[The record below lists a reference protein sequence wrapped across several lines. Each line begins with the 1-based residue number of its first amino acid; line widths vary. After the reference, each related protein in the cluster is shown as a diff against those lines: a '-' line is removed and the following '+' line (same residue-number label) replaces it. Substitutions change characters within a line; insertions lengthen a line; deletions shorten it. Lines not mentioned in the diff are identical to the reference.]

1 MEVVLIGLP
10 GCGKSAVGRRLA
22 ARHGAVFVDLDDVIE
37 RDAGMRIPE
46 IFEREG
52 EAGFRARERLAVA
65 TLGEPDPSPG
75 IQRVIA
81 PGGGAVLDPR
91 NRWRLFRGR
100 LPVWLDGRPEV
111 LAQRLRRS
119 PNLRPLIAG
128 RDPIRALRELTAA
141 RGRFYAAATRVAGMA
156 EVASVVDAVDRIV
169 RDAGPSSPGRSPGSA
184 GTTLLDAET
193 PIGRIILGEGIAGAA
208 VARELARLG
217 ATRAVILTEP
227 AAWAAAGGPISAELA
242 SRGLPME
249 VVELPGGEAAK
260 ALAVVESVARELARR
275 RVERGEPVVA
285 VGGGALGDTAGF
297 IAASYLRGVPFV
309 QVPTTLVAQID
320 SSIGGK
326 TGVDLPEGKNLVGA
340 FHQPAAIVI
349 DIAHLVSLP
358 TRELRAALGEA
369 VKMAALGDDRLF
381 ELLETRGAAIAAG
394 DPSATA
400 DGSLAELVE
409 HCAWAKVEVVTADEK
424 EAGGRISLNLGHSLG
439 HAFEAAG
446 DYHDLRHGEAVAYG
460 LRAACRI
467 GVAVGATPPGR
478 AARVERL
485 LDDLGLGRGTLP
497 YTLATVLETLGA
509 DKKHRGGS
517 LRWVLPAE
525 SGYLVRDD
533 VPAELVREVA
543 LGILSPAP
551 AGGPA

>member
-1 MEVVLIGLP
+1 V
-10 GCGKSAVGRRLA
+10 
-22 ARHGAVFVDLDDVIE
+22 
-37 RDAGMRIPE
+37 
-46 IFEREG
+46 
-52 EAGFRARERLAVA
+52 
-65 TLGEPDPSPG
+65 
-75 IQRVIA
+75 
-81 PGGGAVLDPR
+81 
-91 NRWRLFRGR
+91 
-100 LPVWLDGRPEV
+100 
-111 LAQRLRRS
+111 
-119 PNLRPLIAG
+119 
-128 RDPIRALRELTAA
+128 A

-156 EVASVVDAVDRIV
+156 EVASVVDAVDRIA
-169 RDAGPSSPGRSPGSA
+169 RDAGSSSPGGSPGSGA
-184 GTTLLDAET
+184 TTLLDAET
-193 PIGRIILGEGIAGAA
+193 PIGRVVLGEGIAGAA

-227 AAWAAAGGPISAELA
+227 TAWAAAGGPISAELA
-242 SRGLPME
+242 SRGLRVV

-260 ALAVVESVARELARR
+260 TLAVVESVARELARR

-297 IAASYLRGVPFV
+297 VAASYLRGIPFV
-309 QVPTTLVAQID
+309 QVPTTLVAQVD

-349 DIAHLVSLP
+349 DIAHLASLP
-358 TRELRAALGEA
+358 SRELRAALGEA
-369 VKMAALGDDRLF
+369 VKMAALGDDRLL

-409 HCAWAKVEVVTADEK
+409 RCAWAKVEVVTADEK
-424 EAGGRISLNLGHSLG
+424 EAGARISLNLGHSLG

-446 DYHDLRHGEAVAYG
+446 DYRDLRHGEAVAYG

-478 AARVERL
+478 AARIERL
-485 LDDLGLGRGTLP
+485 LDDLGLAPGTLP
-497 YTLATVLETLGA
+497 YPLASVLATLGA
-509 DKKHRGGS
+509 DKKHRGGN

-525 SGYLVRDD
+525 AGYLVRDD

-543 LGILSPAP
+543 LGLLSPTP
-551 AGGPA
+551 VGGPA